1 MKKYLPFEPGRR
13 VRGFTLI
20 ELMITVA
27 IIGILAAIAL
37 PSYTSYV
44 KRAKRAD
51 ARTQLMQA
59 VQYMQRFY
67 SANDS
72 FATDRVGAPAALPG
86 PLAQSPGDATGTGI
100 NYQLQLGSGALLTS
114 TYFLIYAT
122 PINGM
127 AGDECGVYQI
137 DSQGL
142 RSVLVN
148 GATDTGAV
156 RDKCWK

>member
-1 MKKYLPFEPGRR
+1 MKKQSPSEVRCR

-44 KRAKRAD
+44 TRAKRAD

-72 FATDRVGAPAALPG
+72 YATDRTGTPATLPG
-86 PLAQSPGDATGTGI
+86 PLSQSPGDASGAGI
-100 NYQLQLGSGALLTS
+100 NYQLQLGSGADLTP
-114 TYFLIYAT
+114 TKFLVYAT
-122 PINGM
+122 PVNGM
-127 AGDECGVYQI
+127 VSDECGTYQI
-137 DSQGL
+137 DSTGL
-142 RSVLVN
+142 RSVIIN
-148 GATDTGAV
+148 GVEGSTAQ